1 MFCSSMRCT
10 VTALVCWLA
19 LSSTTVFADTFG
31 CSESARLLRYA
42 CEFDTQEGLL
52 EGSAICLDSNA
63 PDDACFATIA
73 DTLAEDREECADV
86 LEARLEV
93 CEALDDAVHEPAF
106 GEEFAANFV
115 DPLLIGNGVAPNP
128 YFPLVQGNRWT
139 YEGTSI
145 DDDGE
150 QATETITVTVTGAT
164 KLIEGIT
171 CLVVNDLAEEDGEVI
186 ENTDDWFAQ
195 DLQGNV
201 WYCGEIAENFETFDG
216 DEPDEPELVD
226 IEGSWKAGRDGSKAG
241 MLIPFEPEPGDVI
254 RQEVAYGE
262 AEDVVE
268 IVSLTAS
275 ESAPG
280 GSCTDDCLHTIDF
293 SPLEPGATEDK
304 YYVPGIGLI
313 VEVDPETGER
323 VELLEFVGAG
333 S

>member
-1 MFCSSMRCT
+1 MIGQITRCAFIALFCWFALFTAT
-10 VTALVCWLA
+10 VLA
-19 LSSTTVFADTFG
+19 DDFG

-52 EGSAICLDSNA
+52 EMSAVCLDSSA
-63 PDDACFATIA
+63 PDDECFAA
-73 DTLAEDREECADV
+73 AEDEFAENREECADV

-93 CEALDDAVHEPAF
+93 CEALDDAVHEPGF
-106 GEEFAANFV
+106 GEDFAINFV
-115 DPLLIGNGVAPNP
+115 DPLMIGNGIAVNP

-139 YEGTSI
+139 YEGKSV

-150 QATETITVTVTGAT
+150 EVTETITVTVTGAT

-171 CLVVNDLAEEDGEVI
+171 CLVVNDVAEEDGEVI
-186 ENTDDWFAQ
+186 EDTDDWFAQ
-195 DLQGNV
+195 DFQGNI
-201 WYCGEIAENFETFDG
+201 WYCGEIAENFETFEG
-216 DEPDEPELVD
+216 DEPEEPELVD
-226 IEGSWKAGRDGSKAG
+226 IEGSWKAGREGSKAG

-268 IVSLTAS
+268 IVSITAS

-280 GSCTDDCLHTIDF
+280 GSCTDNCLHTIDF
-293 SPLEPGATEDK
+293 TPLEPDTKENK
-304 YYVPGIGLI
+304 YYAPGIGLI
-313 VEVDPETGER
+313 VEVDPESGER
-323 VELLEFVGAG
+323 VELLEFVGVG